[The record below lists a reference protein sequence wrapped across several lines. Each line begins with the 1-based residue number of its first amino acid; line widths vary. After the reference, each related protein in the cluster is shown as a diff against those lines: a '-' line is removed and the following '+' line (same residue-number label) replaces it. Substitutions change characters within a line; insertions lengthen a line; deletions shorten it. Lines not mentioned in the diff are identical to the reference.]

1 MRLKRRLIICQV
13 EVFDCTDFTKNC
25 FDLIKNCFNFIKNC
39 TLRQQVSES
48 SAEDKVQNS
57 WAWLVKTNDVV
68 S

>member
-25 FDLIKNCFNFIKNC
+25 FDFIKNC
-39 TLRQQVSES
+39 TLRQQVSKS

-57 WAWLVKTNDVV
+57 CCL
-68 S
+68 